1 MLKHANGS
9 ASAFAERNRR
19 HIRLAESCSTSMA
32 SYELDRDDH
41 YQVNST
47 SREQGGHESEDGAP
61 VSRRPEKKKSKNRS
75 KLRRV
80 LSKYKLKKPRLVG
93 KHGGL
98 KVVATEVS
106 QKKSLYVSDLFTT
119 MIDAK
124 WHWILLIFVTAY
136 MGSWLVFGLLWFLLN
151 YVYGDDYC
159 VDNVNSF
166 TTAFL
171 FSLES
176 QTTIGYGGRQI
187 TAKCA
192 EAVIILNIQ
201 SLFGCFLN
209 AFILGLIFAKLS
221 RPRNRA
227 GTIMFSNKAMISVR
241 DGKLCLMFR
250 VGDVRKSQILDCHI
264 RVQLFRTRTTKE
276 GHVIPF
282 YQQDLKL
289 GIDWNDEQSYGNNT
303 IFLILPLTIV
313 HVIDEESPFYT
324 MSPTD
329 LAESDFELVG
339 IMEGTIEATGL
350 LTQAKTSYLGDEIM
364 WGFEFK
370 NTMDRSSWKAGRY
383 RVDFSQFHKF
393 IPVDTPRVSALEFYE
408 GKHYPTSDQ
417 TSPNE
422 SDSSDE
428 IFIDEDQ
435 EVVREENETRA
446 SAVEETKTSRDLRA
460 RKSNSISPSRSTS
473 NGPVKRFEDINNPA
487 YDERDDSD
495 ILFV

>member
-1 MLKHANGS
+1 MLKHANGATS
-9 ASAFAERNRR
+9 TFAEKHRR
-19 HIRLAESCSTSMA
+19 HVRLAESCSTSMA
-32 SYELDRDDH
+32 SYELDKDDH

-47 SREQGGHESEDGAP
+47 SREQGGHESEDRVA
-61 VSRRPEKKKSKNRS
+61 SRRLEKKKSKNRS

-80 LSKYKLKKPRLVG
+80 LSKYKLKKPRLVS

-98 KVVATEVS
+98 KVVATEVH
-106 QKKSLYVSDLFTT
+106 QKKSLYASDLFTT

-124 WHWILLIFVTAY
+124 WHWIMLIFVTAY
-136 MGSWLVFGLLWFLLN
+136 MGSWLIFGSLWFLLN
-151 YVYGDDYC
+151 YVYGNDYC
-159 VDNVNSF
+159 VDNVDSF

-227 GTIMFSNKAMISVR
+227 GTIMFSNKAMIAVR

-289 GIDWNDEQSYGNNT
+289 GIDWNDEQSYGNST

-329 LAESDFELVG
+329 LAECDVELVA

-393 IPVDTPRVSALEFYE
+393 IPVDTPRVSAMEFYE

-417 TSPNE
+417 TSPNQ
-422 SDSSDE
+422 SASSDE
-428 IFIDEDQ
+428 IFIDGDL
-435 EVVREENETRA
+435 EVVREESGRPQA
-446 SAVEETKTSRDLRA
+446 SGSEETTTSRDLRE
-460 RKSNSISPSRSTS
+460 RKLNSPSKSTS
-473 NGPVKRFEDINNPA
+473 NGPVRRFEYVNNPG

-495 ILFV
+495 VLFV